1 LGLTASTPSA
11 SFGEQMVFFVGASGF
26 ATPGGQGLLLDGT
39 TVIAGWEWD
48 LNFAPVIV
56 TLPVGTHQL
65 WAAWPGDGNLPPAVS
80 PVLTY
85 VVTRAST
92 AITLGSPAAN
102 TVVATVSSYPAGI
115 GTPSGMVQ
123 FIDGATQ
130 AVLAASTLNAGSA
143 TATLPASGVTD
154 PIVAVYSGDANFAP
168 STTAKPDLAI
178 VVMSGAAAS
187 VVAPDE
193 IATIYGA
200 NLANS
205 TGAGTPPLTTSLAG
219 ASVTVTDITGVSRLA
234 PLYYASPGQINFV
247 VPTGSASGPATLSA
261 GGKSLAISVT
271 PVSPNLF
278 PVGQIVAVHP
288 DGTQTIEDTD
298 APITFGSDSLYLVL
312 YATGIRNRSS
322 LGDVTCTI
330 GNNLSLPVTYAGAQ
344 SQFPGLDQVVAPL
357 PASLQG
363 AGTVKVTV
371 TANGYGSNAVSLTFQ

>member
-1 LGLTASTPSA
+1 
-11 SFGEQMVFFVGASGF
+11 
-26 ATPGGQGLLLDGT
+26 
-39 TVIAGWEWD
+39 
-48 LNFAPVIV
+48 
-56 TLPVGTHQL
+56 
-65 WAAWPGDGNLPPAVS
+65 
-80 PVLTY
+80 
-85 VVTRAST
+85 
-92 AITLGSPAAN
+92 
-102 TVVATVSSYPAGI
+102 
-115 GTPSGMVQ
+115 
-123 FIDGATQ
+123 
-130 AVLAASTLNAGSA
+130 LNAGSA